1 MWYLYHAYLKNEWE
15 EWWGFLWW
23 APLAYRKVR
32 FLVVSTISIQE
43 RPLHGRLWIDGAFFD
58 YLKYWPICIQGQ
70 VQTGYCYK
78 VSPYQNA
85 WKSIQ
90 FDLIQISFILALR
103 QIKGQNFIFHLSQNL
118 CGLRQCY
125 SIWSYLYETFIQYSN
140 IYINLRNND
149 SNWNF
154 IHIIFVCFQWCHV
167 KRMLHPY
174 KLFGH
179 LLNFTTCLLVEVTT
193 HKQLKMH
200 WCILSMVA
208 TDALGP
214 IPETIHSRLAQIRSC
229 DPNWAIAFH
238 KRWSRSAHQIE
249 KIQNQTVYCQL
260 NHDINHS
267 LENLKLKLHNRGW
280 IKNVRPMISIHD
292 VTMGVVATS
301 FMCADTRASRPV

>member
-1 MWYLYHAYLKNEWE
+1 MLFH
-15 EWWGFLWW
+15 
-23 APLAYRKVR
+23 
-32 FLVVSTISIQE
+32 LVISISNFHTIQQY
-43 RPLHGRLWIDGAFFD
+43 LHQT
-58 YLKYWPICIQGQ
+58 LKQCFEL
-70 VQTGYCYK
+70 K
-78 VSPYQNA
+78 
-85 WKSIQ
+85 
-90 FDLIQISFILALR
+90 
-103 QIKGQNFIFHLSQNL
+103 FHPQ
-118 CGLRQCY
+118 
-125 SIWSYLYETFIQYSN
+125 
-140 IYINLRNND
+140 
-149 SNWNF
+149 
-154 IHIIFVCFQWCHV
+154 IFVCFQWCHV
-167 KRMLHPY
+167 KRMLHLY
-174 KLFGH
+174 KLLGH
-179 LLNFTTCLLVEVTT
+179 LLNFTTCLLVQVTT

-301 FMCADTRASRPV
+301 FMCADTRASRPVQCMCTVLFTIQHGLVMPCLIGIFMWLTSLNI